1 MGFDY
6 KSLTNFYLFSL
17 ALILHT
23 LLVFSQTT
31 NNTITQGQLK
41 RDGQT
46 IISARRVFE
55 LGFFSPQNST
65 SRYVGIWYYR
75 VSIQTVVWV
84 ANRENPVSGNS
95 GVLSIGNNGTLIVS
109 DGNAVVWSTNS
120 SLRSSSTNLTA
131 VLLDNGNLILKSSD
145 GIGDDSNAL
154 WQSYEHR
161 TDTFLPEMR
170 IHMTA
175 SQGENHSF
183 FRGKVPVIH

>member
-1 MGFDY
+1 M
-6 KSLTNFYLFSL
+6 
-17 ALILHT
+17 
-23 LLVFSQTT
+23 
-31 NNTITQGQLK
+31 
-41 RDGQT
+41 
-46 IISARRVFE
+46 
-55 LGFFSPQNST
+55 
-65 SRYVGIWYYR
+65 
-75 VSIQTVVWV
+75 
-84 ANRENPVSGNS
+84 
-95 GVLSIGNNGTLIVS
+95 
-109 DGNAVVWSTNS
+109 VWSTNS

-131 VLLDNGNLILKSSD
+131 VLLDNGNLILNSSD